1 MMYPYLFG
9 SFPNFRRSYYHSGY
23 HNFQSGNL
31 AQQQNAYFPKPSE
44 SHSSYSTSHIPSS
57 YDYVSKNEVHKTN
70 FVQHNSTND
79 YPSEA
84 CPEEEEEEKPIFEIL
99 GIRLYSDDLILLAL
113 LFFLYKEE
121 VKDPSLFISL
131 ILLLL
136 S

>member
-1 MMYPYLFG
+1 MMYPFPFS
-9 SFPNFRRSYYHSGY
+9 SFPNFRRNYYSGY
-23 HNFQSGNL
+23 HNYALNNL
-31 AQQQNAYFPKPSE
+31 ANRPSPYFPKI
-44 SHSSYSTSHIPSS
+44 SSASSNTSCHTSSFQQIPR
-57 YDYVSKNEVHKTN
+57 SKQENPKTN
-70 FVQHNSTND
+70 CSKHPQETNSC
-79 YPSEA
+79 SSA
-84 CPEEEEEEKPIFEIL
+84 CQEEVSEEKPIFEIF